1 MYEDCVS
8 PRSCTVVS
16 IFLICFPLY
25 MFIPSSAI
33 PLCHFFPSSLSS
45 PFPLTPLPTS
55 LPLFLHLS
63 PLSFSSLPP
72 LFPSLLL
79 LPLPP
84 VPHSSSSS
92 SSPFILPQGM
102 KKGIVELAD
111 MIVVNKADGD
121 LLPAARRIK
130 TEYVS
135 ALKLIRTRSPHW
147 VPKVRG

>member
-45 PFPLTPLPTS
+45 PFPLTPLPPS

-84 VPHSSSSS
+84 PIPSLLHLTLSPPPSTPSCSSFFVFLFSLHP
-92 SSPFILPQGM
+92 SPGYEEGYCRASRHDCGEQGRWRPPPSCS
-102 KKGIVELAD
+102 ED
-111 MIVVNKADGD
+111 
-121 LLPAARRIK
+121 
-130 TEYVS
+130 
-135 ALKLIRTRSPHW
+135 
-147 VPKVRG
+147 